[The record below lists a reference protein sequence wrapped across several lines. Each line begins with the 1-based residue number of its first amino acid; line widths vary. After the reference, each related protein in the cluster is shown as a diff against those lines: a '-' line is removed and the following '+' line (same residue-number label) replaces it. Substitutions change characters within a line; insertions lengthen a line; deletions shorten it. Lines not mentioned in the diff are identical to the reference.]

1 MVLDKEHALR
11 DDIFSIRDII
21 DSQLET
27 SDDVEIGRVADIEAE
42 WCEDGSLVL
51 TSLVNGPQ
59 ALMARVSPRLTPF
72 ARWLFRDKLDHRIPI
87 SDVER
92 FGPTLRLRGRADDY
106 PVGRS
111 ERWIAHYILRWIP
124 GSGYNR

>member
-1 MVLDKEHALR
+1 MALDKEHALR

-42 WCEDGSLVL
+42 WQEDGSLVL
-51 TSLVNGPQ
+51 TSLVDGPQ
-59 ALMARVSPRLTPF
+59 ALVARVSPRLMPF
-72 ARWLFRDKLDHRIPI
+72 ASWLFRDRFDHRIPI

-92 FGPTLRLRGRADDY
+92 FGPTLRLSGRADDY

-111 ERWIAHYILRWIP
+111 ERWIAKYILRWIP
-124 GSGYNR
+124 GSGYK

>member
-1 MVLDKEHALR
+1 MALDKEHALR

-27 SDDVEIGRVADIEAE
+27 CDDIEIGRVADIEAE
-42 WCEDGSLVL
+42 WREDGSLVL
-51 TSLVNGPQ
+51 TSLVSGPQ
-59 ALMARVSPRLTPF
+59 ALMTRVSSRLTPF
-72 ARWLFRDKLDHRIPI
+72 AHWLFRNRFDHRILI

-92 FGPTLRLRGRADDY
+92 FGPTLRLCGRADDY

-111 ERWIAHYILRWIP
+111 ERWIAQYILRWIP
-124 GSGYNR
+124 GSGYR

>member
-1 MVLDKEHALR
+1 MALDKEHALR

-27 SDDVEIGRVADIEAE
+27 RDDVEIGRVADIEAE
-42 WCEDGSLVL
+42 WRDDGSLVL
-51 TSLVNGPQ
+51 TSLVNGPE
-59 ALMARVSPRLTPF
+59 ALMARVSLRLLPL
-72 ARWLFRDKLDHRIPI
+72 ARWLFRDRFDHRIPI

-92 FGPTLRLRGRADDY
+92 FGPTLRLRGRAEDY

-111 ERWIAHYILRWIP
+111 ERWIAQYILRWIP
-124 GSGYNR
+124 GSSYR